1 MDKLDINGNWQS
13 KKVKLQQNFA
23 QLTEEDLQYTKGKE
37 EALVG
42 RIQRRL
48 EVPKAIAAKII
59 QYSWSTKAF
68 SSGLNKQA
76 PPVGLNKRQL
86 QDSGDPQSPFI
97 YVCCYIIPTMLYD
110 FEPMLEYRRV
120 ESNDKWYLYYKLAGQ
135 TTMVKR

>member
-59 QYSWSTKAF
+59 QYS
-68 SSGLNKQA
+68 
-76 PPVGLNKRQL
+76 
-86 QDSGDPQSPFI
+86 
-97 YVCCYIIPTMLYD
+97 
-110 FEPMLEYRRV
+110 
-120 ESNDKWYLYYKLAGQ
+120 
-135 TTMVKR
+135 